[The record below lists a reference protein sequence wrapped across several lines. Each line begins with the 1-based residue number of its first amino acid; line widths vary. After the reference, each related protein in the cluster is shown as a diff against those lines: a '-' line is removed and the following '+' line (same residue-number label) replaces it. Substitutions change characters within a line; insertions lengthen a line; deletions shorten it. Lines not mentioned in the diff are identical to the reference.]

1 MNRDISHAAGLPR
14 DVADGVMVRALVRG
28 TWMTNIAILLLA
40 LPLMGRQLGDED
52 TRTAALIPI
61 GAVIAMIAAVVVLA
75 WRPSRRTIV
84 GFLVVGTVSTAIY
97 QYSLLSI
104 DPQLQSEALFQL
116 NRPALSLV
124 LVGTASASALGAV
137 GWGIVGFLAG
147 AAVTAGVAFSF
158 GLAPLLGAG
167 PGLTLLNLSA
177 AFVGIALVQRSRRT
191 RMPDLDRLHEQARE
205 LEARRFDDRR
215 SAALI
220 HDTILNDL
228 ALITTAQATLDTRS
242 RERLRR
248 DIQLVSRSHS
258 TAEGDLPSGPVLTAE
273 PDLTAERSPQARQF
287 ATALVDLTR
296 EFQWRGLTVELIM
309 DPAATITLSAGAS
322 AAALGAV
329 AASLENVVRHSEVDS
344 AEVMVGADDTTVSL
358 MVVDAGRG
366 FDVGGVATD
375 RLGLRVSVVDRIES
389 VGGTV
394 KIWSSPGNGT
404 SIVMSVPRQDTVT
417 DVPDA

>member
-1 MNRDISHAAGLPR
+1 
-14 DVADGVMVRALVRG
+14 MVRALVRG
-28 TWMTNIAILLLA
+28 TWMANIAILLLS

-52 TRTAALIPI
+52 TRMAAIIPI
-61 GAVIAMIAAVVVLA
+61 VAVIVMIAAVVVLA

-205 LEARRFDDRR
+205 LEARRSDDRR

-228 ALITTAQATLDTRS
+228 ALVTTAQATLDTRS

-258 TAEGDLPSGPVLTAE
+258 TAEGDLPSGRMLTAE

-287 ATALVDLTR
+287 ATVLVDLTR

-309 DPAATITLSAGAS
+309 DPAATISLSADAS

-366 FDVGGVATD
+366 FDVDGVATD

-404 SIVMSVPRQDTVT
+404 SIVMSVPRQDTDT